1 MGIGM
6 GLMPES
12 PIAKSRATRA
22 ASRQVN
28 PNATNI
34 PSNKKGKK
42 KKTLKI
48 KKNTYVQSYCRVIK
62 R

>member
-1 MGIGM
+1 M
-6 GLMPES
+6 GLVPES

-34 PSNKKGKK
+34 PSNKGKK
-42 KKTLKI
+42 KKTIKI